1 VLSRLGG
8 DHRLLLIDDD
18 PASTEV
24 LAAMLRQ
31 CGYEDLIV
39 TNDAGAAATL
49 CRRSQPDL
57 VLLALSTPAPDGLTR
72 LRELPAETRGVPM
85 PILALTG
92 EDTPQARRDALAAGA
107 QDFVSKPFDHDEVR
121 LRVRNLLQTRALAA
135 TLRRQRDEVERRVAQ
150 RTADLELAR
159 VEALE
164 RLAHAAEFRD
174 DATGE
179 HPSRVG
185 RTAALLARELR
196 LAPDEVERVA
206 LAAPL
211 HDVGKIAVPDTI
223 LLKPGRLSR
232 AEYVEVQRHVLVGDQ
247 ILGGSGAPVLQTA
260 AMIALSHHERWDGR
274 GYPAGLRGD
283 ATPLP
288 ARIVA
293 VADVFDALTH
303 RRPYKEA
310 WPLEQAVA
318 EIRDQS
324 AGHFDPDIVAAFC
337 DLDHAA
343 LLAPLERP
351 QASPMRASS
360 GANPA
365 R

>member
-1 VLSRLGG
+1 
-8 DHRLLLIDDD
+8 
-18 PASTEV
+18 
-24 LAAMLRQ
+24 
-31 CGYEDLIV
+31 
-39 TNDAGAAATL
+39 
-49 CRRSQPDL
+49 
-57 VLLALSTPAPDGLTR
+57 
-72 LRELPAETRGVPM
+72 
-85 PILALTG
+85 
-92 EDTPQARRDALAAGA
+92 
-107 QDFVSKPFDHDEVR
+107 
-121 LRVRNLLQTRALAA
+121 VRNLLQTRGLAA
-135 TLRRQRDEVERRVAQ
+135 TVCRQRDEVERRVAQ
-150 RTADLELAR
+150 RTEDLALAR

-164 RLAHAAEFRD
+164 RLARTAEFRD

-179 HPSRVG
+179 HPGRVG

-211 HDVGKIAVPDTI
+211 HDVGMIAVPDAI
-223 LLKPGRLSR
+223 LHKPGRISR
-232 AEYVEVQRHVLVGDQ
+232 AEYVEVQRHVLVGDE
-247 ILGGSGAPVLQTA
+247 IRGGSGSPVLRTA

-303 RRPYKEA
+303 RRPYREA